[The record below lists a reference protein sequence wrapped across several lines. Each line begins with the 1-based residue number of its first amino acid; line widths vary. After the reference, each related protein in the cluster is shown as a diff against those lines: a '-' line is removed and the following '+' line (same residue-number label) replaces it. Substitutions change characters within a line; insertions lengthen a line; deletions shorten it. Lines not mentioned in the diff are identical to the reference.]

1 MTDLERKMLE
11 KVEEEVEKR
20 LKKEIGRIEK
30 EVNRILK
37 KWEDERTIKKLK
49 KEEERLG
56 RARVKLEKLEK
67 KREAKYLET
76 RKM

>member
-1 MTDLERKMLE
+1 MLE

-56 RARVKLEKLEK
+56 RARAKLEKLEK

-76 RKM
+76 MKM